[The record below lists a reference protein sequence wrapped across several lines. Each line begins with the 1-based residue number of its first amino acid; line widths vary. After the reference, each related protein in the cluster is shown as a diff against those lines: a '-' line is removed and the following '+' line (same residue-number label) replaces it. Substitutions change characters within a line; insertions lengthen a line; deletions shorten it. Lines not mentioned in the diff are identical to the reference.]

1 LKREIHRLTS
11 ETFDLLVIG
20 GGINGCGIL
29 RDAALRGYRAAL
41 VEKGDFASGA
51 SSKTSKLVHGGL
63 RYLEQM
69 KLGLVFESCRERRTL
84 LSIAPHLVH
93 PLPFLIPV
101 YKEDARGRAIIH
113 AGMILY
119 DMLALFRN
127 VERHRMVSLQDVF
140 KAEPDLERTGLQG
153 GAVYYDCRMDDARL
167 CLENVLSATEAGAAA
182 VNYAEVISL
191 IRSGERAA
199 GAVVKDRLSGRTFE
213 VMARKVINASG
224 PWLDRITKMSS
235 LKTEPRLRPT
245 KGVHIIVP
253 GSTRGHALLISARRD
268 NRVFF
273 VIPYQGYS
281 LVGTTDTFYT
291 GDPDQVTPSPEDIAY
306 LIEEGRRVLPGA
318 KLDREHVIA
327 SFAGLRPLVAEP
339 GRPSELS
346 RSHVIYEE
354 RSGLLSVAGG
364 KYTTYRQ
371 VAEEVVDRIAR
382 GQEMRSRV
390 PCRTAELPLY
400 GGGLKDPA
408 SDMKMICEK
417 AETEYGIGP
426 DTAAQLIR
434 CYGTRYRDVLHRIQ
448 EDEGL
453 RERITPGRPE
463 ILAQVRYGVEE
474 EMVVTLSDF
483 LRRRTS
489 LALSEANGRETAGRV
504 ASLLARYLHWDPR
517 ETEHQ
522 IETYLQEMNF
532 PIQAGIPSR

>member
-1 LKREIHRLTS
+1 MKREIQRFTS

-20 GGINGCGIL
+20 GGINGGGIL

-41 VEKGDFASGA
+41 VEKGDFASGT

-69 KLGLVFESCRERRTL
+69 ELGLVFESCRERRTL

-101 YKEDARGRAIIH
+101 YKGDARGRTIIH

-127 VERHRMVSLQDVF
+127 VERHRMVSSQDVL
-140 KAEPDLERTGLQG
+140 KAEPDLERAGLQG
-153 GAVYYDCRMDDARL
+153 GAVYYDCQMDDARL
-167 CLENVLSATEAGAAA
+167 CLENVLSAAEAGAAA

-191 IRSGERAA
+191 IRSGERVA
-199 GAVVKDRLSGRTFE
+199 GAVVKDLLSGRTFE
-213 VMARKVINASG
+213 VMAGKVINASG
-224 PWLDRITKMSS
+224 PWIDSISNMGS
-235 LKTEPRLRPT
+235 LKITPRLRPT
-245 KGVHIIVP
+245 KGVHIMVP

-268 NRVFF
+268 NRIFF

-339 GRPSELS
+339 GQPSELS

-382 GQEMRSRV
+382 GPEMRSRV
-390 PCRTAELPLY
+390 SCRTAKLPLY
-400 GGGLKDPA
+400 GGGIKDLL
-408 SDMKMICEK
+408 STMKIACEK

-426 DTAAQLIR
+426 DTAAHLIR
-434 CYGTRYRDVLHRIQ
+434 SYGARYRDVLDWISK
-448 EDEGL
+448 DEQM
-453 RERITPGRPE
+453 RERIVPGRPE
-463 ILAQVRYGVEE
+463 ILAQVRYGVEQ

-489 LALSEANGRETAGRV
+489 LALSEANGRDTAGRV

-517 ETEHQ
+517 ETERQ
-522 IETYLQEMNF
+522 IENYMKEMSL
-532 PIQAGIPSR
+532 PTEASALLK